1 LKQEASC
8 RVMQPHLR
16 AMRDAISMQSACNHN
31 VISMQSASQRGGERP
46 RGACDEGRNQHA
58 INMQSTCNQHAI
70 SMQSAYL
77 RQPVRLGTLAIRFD
91 EMRCNQSSPEPFE
104 LQSDVPA
111 SNEGR
116 QSACN

>member
-1 LKQEASC
+1 MADWLLSDYVGGNNAEEAC
-8 RVMQPHLR
+8 DLH
-16 AMRDAISMQSACNHN
+16 AISMRSAC
-31 VISMQSASQRGGERP
+31 
-46 RGACDEGRNQHA
+46 D
-58 INMQSTCNQHAI
+58 QHAI